1 MQLHEYNIT
10 EIPSNAFNN
19 SQDNLNYLFLIG
31 ESFKKLGSN
40 AFSNLKSL
48 IHLDII
54 DTSIDFI
61 PENAF
66 EFNEESNQS
75 QVLTLASDQLLN
87 SSSFAEKSLTKF
99 KRPTT
104 LLFTIIGNA
113 SYQYLDQKIFEPFLL
128 SNAENLIQ
136 IYTGSISCSDCRNN
150 WLKKNISLQKRIVY
164 LKCSN
169 KKMLNDTGNFQNC
182 SH

>member
-1 MQLHEYNIT
+1 ML
-10 EIPSNAFNN
+10 FNN
-19 SQDNLNYLFLIG
+19 SQDNLTYLFLIG

-40 AFSNLKSL
+40 AFSKLKSL
-48 IHLDII
+48 THLDII
-54 DTSIDFI
+54 DTSIDFL

-75 QVLTLASDQLLN
+75 LILTLASDQLLN
-87 SSSFAEKSLTKF
+87 SSSLAEKSLTKF

-104 LLFTIIGNA
+104 LLFSISQNA
-113 SYQYLDQKIFEPFLL
+113 SYQYLDQKIFESFLL
-128 SNAENLIQ
+128 TNAENLIQ

-150 WLKKNISLQKRIVY
+150 WLKKNVSLQKRFVY

-169 KKMLNDTGNFQNC
+169 KKMINDTANFQNC
-182 SH
+182 TG